1 MQQCEAA
8 TCPDVLNDRL
18 TPALEMPQSQLEQ
31 SKGILNPRTGE
42 QKFRLSR
49 RSPAEDLSFFIQRY
63 WIVRWN
69 LRGQDSHTQETLPSP
84 CVNMVI
90 EHDKAGIYGVV
101 RQTFSRLLDGQGWA
115 FGVKFRPGAFFPVFG
130 SPVHKLTDT
139 SVQLRD
145 VFGAAGPALA
155 KALRSQNDPAEW
167 ILQVEK
173 FLREQCPK
181 RDEKVTLIDEIV
193 NHIADEPEIT
203 TVDDVVRPLD
213 VSKRTLQRLFRRY
226 VGVGPKWVIQRYRLQ
241 EAADRLAD
249 GEDADWTQ
257 MALDLGYFDQA
268 HFIKD
273 FRAIIGVS
281 PAEYARRCVNSGS

>member
-1 MQQCEAA
+1 
-8 TCPDVLNDRL
+8 
-18 TPALEMPQSQLEQ
+18 MPQSRIEH

-42 QKFRLSR
+42 RRFRLTR
-49 RSPAEDLSFFIQRY
+49 HAPIDELSFFIQRY
-63 WIVRWN
+63 WIVRWD
-69 LRGQDSHTQETLPSP
+69 LRGQESHTQETLPSP

-101 RQTFSRLLDGQGWA
+101 RRTFSRRLDGNGWA
-115 FGVKFRPGAFFPVFG
+115 FGIKFRPGAFYPFFG
-130 SPVHKLTDT
+130 SPVHNLTDT
-139 SVQLRD
+139 SVRLRD
-145 VFGAAGPALA
+145 VFGAAGPALVE
-155 KALRSQNDPAEW
+155 ALRSQDEPEEW
-167 ILQVEK
+167 IIQVES
-173 FLREQCPK
+173 FLRERCPK
-181 RDEKVTLIDEIV
+181 RDEKVSRVGKIV
-193 NHIADEPEIT
+193 NRIAADPAIIK
-203 TVDDVVRPLD
+203 VDDVVRPLD

-249 GEDADWTQ
+249 GENADWTQ

-281 PAEYARRCVNSGS
+281 PSEYARRCVSSDS